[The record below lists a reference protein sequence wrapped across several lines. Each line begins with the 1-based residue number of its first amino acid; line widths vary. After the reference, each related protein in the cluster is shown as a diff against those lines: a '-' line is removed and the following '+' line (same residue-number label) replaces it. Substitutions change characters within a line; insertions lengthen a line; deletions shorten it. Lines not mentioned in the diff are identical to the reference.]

1 MKRLVWIVAPALA
14 AGVCVGACDR
24 PAATSEVKVEQ
35 PWVRLPAAPGQPGAA
50 YFTLRSSSGGTST
63 LTVVG
68 SPRVERI
75 ELHETRM
82 EGNVARMAPVANIGF
97 PQDGVLTFAP
107 GGKHAML
114 FGIDPSVK
122 PGDRIP
128 LTFTFEP
135 QQQVT
140 AEAEVRG
147 PGGAAHAGH

>member
-14 AGVCVGACDR
+14 AALCVGACDR
-24 PAATSEVKVEQ
+24 PSAPMEVKVEE
-35 PWVRLPAAPGQPGAA
+35 PWVRLPAAAGQPGAA
-50 YFTLRSSSGGTST
+50 YFTLRSSARPTA
-63 LTVVG
+63 LVAVG